1 MRFDPGDFEKSG
13 RRHYIMVVKMRKP
26 EPFRAA
32 PQSVDSLPGFDVKMK
47 KLMLSG
53 KIHTARL
60 TDCQIDYE
68 GSLEIDPELLAEAD
82 ILPYEKILVSNR
94 ANGARLETYAIPG
107 EPGKRRFC
115 LNGPAAKLGSP
126 GDIVTIMAF
135 SLIDTEEAKH
145 WTPRVIVLD
154 ENNEIKLRKGEHNL

>member
-1 MRFDPGDFEKSG
+1 
-13 RRHYIMVVKMRKP
+13 
-26 EPFRAA
+26 
-32 PQSVDSLPGFDVKMK
+32 MK

-107 EPGKRRFC
+107 KPGSRRFC
-115 LNGPAAKLGSP
+115 LNGPAAKLGTP
-126 GDIVTIMAF
+126 GDIVTMMAF
-135 SLIDTEEAKH
+135 SLIDVEKAKH
-145 WTPRVIVLD
+145 WIPRVIVLD
-154 ENNEIKLRKGEHNL
+154 EHNEIKLRKGEHNL

>member
-1 MRFDPGDFEKSG
+1 
-13 RRHYIMVVKMRKP
+13 
-26 EPFRAA
+26 
-32 PQSVDSLPGFDVKMK
+32 MK

-60 TDCQIDYE
+60 TDCKIDYE

-94 ANGARLETYAIPG
+94 SNGARLETYAIPG

-135 SLIDTEEAKH
+135 SVIDVEEAKH
-145 WTPRVIVLD
+145 WIPRVIVLD
-154 ENNEIKLRKGEHNL
+154 ENNEIKLRKGDRKL